1 MISIK
6 NTKSIALFTYLDI
19 GTEFSREQFASE
31 TLEKLIFCINNF
43 MDDEFLVFKLK
54 NTNNKVYIFLSYEF
68 LDFEGLSFDYI
79 VDDASTYPFML
90 VMNFYPKLMERK
102 LNKVKITIFIN

>member
-6 NTKSIALFTYLDI
+6 NNKSIALFTYLNIDI
-19 GTEFSREQFASE
+19 EFSREQFASE
-31 TLEKLIFCINNF
+31 TLEKLNFCINNF

-54 NTNNKVYIFLSYEF
+54 NTNNKVYIFISYEF
-68 LDFEGLSFDYI
+68 LDFEGLSFYYTI
-79 VDDASTYPFML
+79 HDASTYPFML
-90 VMNFYPKLMERK
+90 VMSFYSKLMERK